1 MSTTSVTTDN
11 PQVQVALGVAVVVII
26 LIAFFSKGGSNEEV
40 SSKKKKGASAA
51 ASGSS
56 ASTSSAAAKKSKKK
70 KSTTSSTTTQ
80 PTTAKVAQSVEKKV
94 VVQEPS
100 APTVVVVEEEET
112 KVAASKK
119 KKKPKKK
126 GNGSSA
132 AAASSTTSGES
143 KTVTFASS
151 EKPAH
156 DSDDEEEDDDDD
168 DIELWRIQS
177 SSKTKGGGGGLAGS
191 DFAKRAAANKER
203 DRLRA
208 LKRQEEKKAKAA
220 AEAAKAQ
227 ADAAAAVIAEEEKAR
242 KVKEE
247 EAAEL
252 EKKQAAV
259 AAKSKRNGSTT
270 TVNGGTTVASSTTT
284 ASASPAVDGSTTEAT
299 SDAEKKKRKRK
310 KKKDNGSGGASSSTV
325 PASRPTLV
333 KPAPTTT
340 AATTT
345 SAVEH
350 WEVVPKVEE
359 WQEVGSKK
367 AKLKVKLDSP
377 NTVTAPSGGHGEDVS
392 NNTTAAVA
400 AASSAFFSDEPVVE
414 EAGET
419 SATLSAGEDPLIF
432 IGKGGAT
439 IQNLQTSTGAKFHL
453 NRTTNILTI
462 SGSDEAVQL
471 GLVAAQSILDAVAER
486 KANETTESV
495 TWGSDAMKAVIG
507 RGGANIRA
515 VEEVTGV
522 RIDADVDAGT
532 LVIVGP
538 SHQVSAALTMCHNA
552 AFGEVQDILEL
563 GSRNAVNLVYGPNF
577 ATIRSLQ
584 DSTGCKLDIAR
595 GSTVLKLAGSSE
607 AVAEATSRIRALLES
622 NRGFEMII
630 ENSKVGAVYGKSG
643 ETLRSIQERTGTL
656 VDVSRGPTHATVSVM
671 GTVEASA
678 RARNMLQRAIDGE
691 VELQPGEV
699 AEEIE
704 LGSATAAVIGRG
716 GSNIAELEKR
726 HGVKINVRSEFQKAR
741 VVGKPEKV
749 QSAVKDITAI
759 AKPILD
765 AEKAQKKAEDALQTG
780 ESAWQVV
787 GGADDADGW

>member
-1 MSTTSVTTDN
+1 MSTATTDN

-26 LIAFFSKGGSNEEV
+26 LIAFFSKGSEEA
-40 SSKKKKGASAA
+40 SSKKKGAGGKAGV
-51 ASGSS
+51 ASSS
-56 ASTSSAAAKKSKKK
+56 TTSSTAKKSKKK
-70 KSTTSSTTTQ
+70 KTTA
-80 PTTAKVAQSVEKKV
+80 PAPPAAKAKVAPPEKKV
-94 VVQEPS
+94 VIQEPT
-100 APTVVVVEEEET
+100 PVVVKEEPELEPEAR
-112 KVAASKK
+112 VAASKK

-126 GNGSSA
+126 VNGT
-132 AAASSTTSGES
+132 STPGES
-143 KTVTFASS
+143 KNVTFASS
-151 EKPAH
+151 SNEKNTVAN
-156 DSDDEEEDDDDD
+156 DSDDDDDDD

-177 SSKTKGGGGGLAGS
+177 AKKSKGAAN

-203 DRLRA
+203 DRVRA
-208 LKRQEEKKAKAA
+208 LKRQEEKAKAEAKAK
-220 AEAAKAQ
+220 
-227 ADAAAAVIAEEEKAR
+227 ADAAAAEAEEKAR
-242 KVKEE
+242 KEREE
-247 EAAEL
+247 AAAIAAAAAAAEL
-252 EKKQAAV
+252 EKKKKQQQQVEAS
-259 AAKSKRNGSTT
+259 AKSKLNGGAATI
-270 TVNGGTTVASSTTT
+270 NGGTTVVTDTTT
-284 ASASPAVDGSTTEAT
+284 EVT

-310 KKKDNGSGGASSSTV
+310 KKKDNGAAPSSVALS
-325 PASRPTLV
+325 SRPTLV
-333 KPAPTTT
+333 KPAP
-340 AATTT
+340 
-345 SAVEH
+345 SPAVEH

-367 AKLKVKLDSP
+367 AKLKAKLDSP
-377 NTVTAPSGGHGEDVS
+377 NTVTAQSGAGGGDVT
-392 NNTTAAVA
+392 NDA
-400 AASSAFFSDEPVVE
+400 AFFSDEPIVE

-419 SATLSAGEDPLIF
+419 SATLPAGDDPLIF

-439 IQNLQTSTGAKFHL
+439 IQNLQNSTGAKFHL
-453 NRTTNILTI
+453 NRSTNILTI
-462 SGSDEAVQL
+462 SGSEDAVQL
-471 GLVAAQSILDAVAER
+471 GLAQAQSILDAAAER
-486 KANETTESV
+486 KANETQESV
-495 TWGSDAMKAVIG
+495 TWGSDAIKAVIG

-532 LVIVGP
+532 LTIVGTAN
-538 SHQVSAALTMCHNA
+538 QVATALTMCHNA

-577 ATIRSLQ
+577 STIRSLQ
-584 DSTGCKLDIAR
+584 DTTGCKLDITR

-607 AVAEATSRIRALLES
+607 AVAEATARIRALLEA

-671 GTVEASA
+671 GSVDASA

-699 AEEIE
+699 AEETE

-741 VVGKPEKV
+741 IVGKPDKV
-749 QSAVKDITAI
+749 QAAMKDILAI

-765 AEKAQKKAEDALQTG
+765 AEEAQKKADDALQTG